1 MSETPGAAPASTGT
15 APPTPSDAEV
25 VSRVEGALGR
35 ITLNRPRAIN
45 ALNHAMVRD
54 IEAVLTAWE
63 GDDTV
68 AAVLIDGAGE
78 RGLCAGGDIRSIQA
92 SARGDGR
99 EAAAFWR
106 DEYLLNAHIAR
117 FTKPYVAFMDGVV
130 MGGGVGV
137 SAHGSVRVVTER
149 STVGMPEATI
159 GFVPDVGGTF
169 LLSRAPGE
177 TGTHMALT
185 AGSVGPGDA
194 VYTGLADHFVPS
206 ERLADLADALTKAAS
221 AEHVADA
228 VGRFAE
234 TVPAGDLAGSRHW
247 IDACYSADTAEE
259 IVDRLRSH
267 GDKDAARAADVIESK
282 SPTSVKVALAALC
295 RARELPTLE
304 AVLEQEYRVSCATL
318 SSPDLVEG
326 VRAQVIDKDRNPRWA
341 PDRLAEVS
349 DSHVARFFAA
359 APDGPLG
366 LIDEGS
372 RA

>member
-1 MSETPGAAPASTGT
+1 MTAS
-15 APPTPSDAEV
+15 AEPDAEV
-25 VSRVEGALGR
+25 LLRVEGTLGR
-35 ITLNRPRAIN
+35 VTLNRPRAIN
-45 ALNHAMVRD
+45 ALNHAMVREMD
-54 IEAVLTAWE
+54 AALTAWE
-63 GDDTV
+63 KDDAV
-68 AAVLIDGAGE
+68 RAVLIDGAGE
-78 RGLCAGGDIRSIQA
+78 RGLCAGGDIRSIHA
-92 SARGDGR
+92 SAREAGR

-106 DEYLLNAHIAR
+106 DEYLLNARIAR
-117 FTKPYVAFMDGVV
+117 FAKPYVALMDGVV

-137 SAHGSVRVVTER
+137 SAHGDVRVVTER

-159 GFVPDVGGTF
+159 GFVPDVGGTY

-177 TGTHMALT
+177 TGTHLALT
-185 AGSVGPGDA
+185 AAPVGPGDA
-194 VYTGLADHFVPS
+194 VYTGLADHYVPS
-206 ERLADLADALTKAAS
+206 ERLPDLTDALTKAAS
-221 AEHVADA
+221 AADVSDA

-234 TVPAGDLAGSRHW
+234 TAPAGDLAGARHW

-267 GDKDAARAADVIESK
+267 GDQDAARAADVIEGK
-282 SPTSVKVALAALC
+282 SPTSVKVILAALR

-326 VRAQVIDKDRNPRWA
+326 IRAQVIDKDRNPKWT
-341 PDRLAEVS
+341 PDRLSAVS
-349 DSHVARFFAA
+349 DTHVARFFQP

-366 LIDEGS
+366 LVDEGS